1 MEMPPKRALVGLSGR
16 FLNFSP
22 HRVVTTQ
29 SLLHYTP
36 RRKCQP
42 EPQPPFLLRAP
53 LLIPTFR
60 LLPLSKLT
68 RKGPGIAHAPGQ

>member
-29 SLLHYTP
+29 SLLHY
-36 RRKCQP
+36 KS
-42 EPQPPFLLRAP
+42 
-53 LLIPTFR
+53 
-60 LLPLSKLT
+60 LPS
-68 RKGPGIAHAPGQ
+68 

>member
-29 SLLHYTP
+29 SLLHYKSLAVVVE
-36 RRKCQP
+36 RVWH
-42 EPQPPFLLRAP
+42 
-53 LLIPTFR
+53 
-60 LLPLSKLT
+60 LSHCDLV
-68 RKGPGIAHAPGQ
+68 PVCDLDSIFC